1 MREGGQRVQ
10 TSSYEMGKSWKRDVL
25 HACCCLVAQSWCP
38 TLQPHGLQHAR
49 LPCPSPSPLQNCP
62 GTIVN
67 STALYVWKLTRA
79 DLKILTTRNKICTNV
94 RWWMLAYCGDHLTG
108 KKKKENHTL
117 KCYIINLFAK
127 NMPSDL
133 DLLWK
138 VRFAKLRCDCKAKS
152 NAGKPLPSIITFP

>member
-1 MREGGQRVQ
+1 MAIRDGVEEMREGGQRVQ

-108 KKKKENHTL
+108 KKKRESYFKMLYN
-117 KCYIINLFAK
+117 KFVCKKYAK
-127 NMPSDL
+127 WSRLVMKGKIC
-133 DLLWK
+133 K
-138 VRFAKLRCDCKAKS
+138 VKMWL
-152 NAGKPLPSIITFP
+152 